1 MNGNNNMSSSTLMV
15 RLVPLP
21 GRNPY
26 DSRRSE
32 IILDGRVKVDENGR
46 MTSARSITIGRGRST
61 GITDPSLSRQV
72 FRLSFDDAQQVWASL
87 CNGPDPSS
95 SSTSTCDDDNIMYN
109 PCNNMPY
116 INGLPWEDDQ
126 PNVQLTQGD
135 IVSLKQNRYAYRV
148 EIVPTSSFQ
157 CEGTKKRKIT
167 SLDDTL
173 QSQETTQ
180 SSKGPSSH
188 TTTSSDPVTLSS
200 TTNAATA
207 TTGITIP
214 KEAVSSL
221 SDDIQCSICLD
232 IQVHPRTLYPCGH
245 SFCGSCLPTL
255 QLCPQCRQTV
265 TSHVPAVQLES
276 LIATLVGIPNLL
288 ESNDVEHYHKRKSSL
303 AAAAAVASS
312 KKVRTNAELH
322 LPVLGGVVLR
332 LPCTVGT
339 RSTYAMK
346 MDLFSHQHIRK
357 NTRSSPTR
365 TLSCSGQ
372 PPVPTILLWDV
383 VLPHDILPFIMWSPL
398 QVRMDYRY
406 QQDTH
411 PPPSTG
417 TMLVH

>member
-87 CNGPDPSS
+87 CNGPEPSS
-95 SSTSTCDDDNIMYN
+95 LSSTSTCDDENIMYN

-126 PNVQLTQGD
+126 PNVQLTHGD

-157 CEGTKKRKIT
+157 CEGTKKKRKIP

-180 SSKGPSSH
+180 SSKGTSSH

-245 SFCGSCLPTL
+245 SFCGSCLSTL
-255 QLCPQCRQTV
+255 QQCPQCRQTV

-288 ESNDVEHYHKRKSSL
+288 ESNDVEHYQKRKSSL
-303 AAAAAVASS
+303 AAAAAVAAVVSS
-312 KKVRTNAELH
+312 KKVRTTAG
-322 LPVLGGVVLR
+322 P
-332 LPCTVGT
+332 
-339 RSTYAMK
+339 
-346 MDLFSHQHIRK
+346 
-357 NTRSSPTR
+357 SPTCR
-365 TLSCSGQ
+365 CR
-372 PPVPTILLWDV
+372 IAAA
-383 VLPHDILPFIMWSPL
+383 ILP
-398 QVRMDYRY
+398 
-406 QQDTH
+406 
-411 PPPSTG
+411 
-417 TMLVH
+417 